1 MHGMTLAPLPG
12 TFDTRKARVDSI
24 MRELVDWHEART
36 ASGPGFAG
44 LGGFLASRRTA
55 AVEAAVLRAARARH

>member
-24 MRELVDWHEART
+24 MRELADWHEARAA
-36 ASGPGFAG
+36 ASGLGFG
-44 LGGFLASRRTA
+44 RPLASG
-55 AVEAAVLRAARARH
+55 